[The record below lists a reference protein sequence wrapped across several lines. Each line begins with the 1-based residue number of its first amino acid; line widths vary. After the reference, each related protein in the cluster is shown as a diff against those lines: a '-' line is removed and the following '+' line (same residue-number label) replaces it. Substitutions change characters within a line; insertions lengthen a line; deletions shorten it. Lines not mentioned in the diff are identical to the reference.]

1 MQSELYETMEQLTE
15 LREKENYITSLLNG
29 TIFNPKYHLI
39 QFFKF
44 KSVCKCRLEKKNHN
58 TICYYLCLVST
69 QRTPSEEGGWCA
81 QYKQSMQL
89 CRVGLLTPK
98 PETFFSI
105 CMSATLLCF
114 IFSIA
119 FITL

>member
-1 MQSELYETMEQLTE
+1 MQ
-15 LREKENYITSLLNG
+15 IG
-29 TIFNPKYHLI
+29 
-39 QFFKF
+39 
-44 KSVCKCRLEKKNHN
+44 KKNHN

-105 CMSATLLCF
+105 CMSAILLCF

>member
-1 MQSELYETMEQLTE
+1 ME
-15 LREKENYITSLLNG
+15 IG
-29 TIFNPKYHLI
+29 
-39 QFFKF
+39 
-44 KSVCKCRLEKKNHN
+44 KKPNN
-58 TICYYLCLVST
+58 TVCYYLHLVST

-81 QYKQSMQL
+81 QYRQSMQL
-89 CRVGLLTPK
+89 SRVGLLTPK

-105 CMSATLLCF
+105 PVSAILLCF